1 MYCLALLTMLLC
13 VCGAVTNMKGERVT
27 RYFASLPLLSDVHR
41 ARTCRQHDGRDE
53 LCDRGS
59 GCDAVRREPAVQ
71 RVRKLPIGGKL
82 SVYLAVDLHRLT
94 WSCPQA
100 NYAHQQELDMIP
112 LMMQEDYAPNGWCM
126 SQHQKNLA
134 ASRHRCDAVDM
145 EAFCCLL

>member
-1 MYCLALLTMLLC
+1 MLLC

-94 WSCPQA
+94 WSCPSGQLRSSA
-100 NYAHQQELDMIP
+100 GAGHDPTDDAGGLRSKRLVYVSTPKKSGSITPP
-112 LMMQEDYAPNGWCM
+112 L
-126 SQHQKNLA
+126 
-134 ASRHRCDAVDM
+134 
-145 EAFCCLL
+145 